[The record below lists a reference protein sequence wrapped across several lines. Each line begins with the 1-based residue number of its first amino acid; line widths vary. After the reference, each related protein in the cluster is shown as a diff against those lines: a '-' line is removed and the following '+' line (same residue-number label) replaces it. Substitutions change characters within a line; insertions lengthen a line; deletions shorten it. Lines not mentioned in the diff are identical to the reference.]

1 MESLTLIIAYV
12 IPLAFVVW
20 LWLGKP
26 GWRSKLLLTVCLPLF
41 YWLHW
46 QGLQDTK
53 GWPAPQSLPEKFE
66 LIAADVFEPSQGKD
80 GAIRLWVRETDDGE
94 PRVYALPYSRK
105 LHQALFDTKERVA
118 QGRTQ
123 VGLLSDGGAGG
134 AGAPVG
140 NGQMLEFRDKPKSNL
155 PPKY

>member
-1 MESLTLIIAYV
+1 MEQLTLIVAYV
-12 IPLAFVVW
+12 IPLAFVAW

-26 GWRSKLLLTVCLPLF
+26 GWRSKLAVTVLLPLF

-46 QGLQDTK
+46 QGVQDTK
-53 GWPAPQSLPEKFE
+53 GWPAAQALPEKFE
-66 LIAADVFEPSQGKD
+66 LIAADVVEPRQGRE

-94 PRVYALPYSRK
+94 PRVHGLPYSRK
-105 LHQALFDTKERVA
+105 LHQALFETKERIA

-123 VGLLSDGGAGG
+123 IGLLRDGSAGG
-134 AGAPVG
+134 SGASVG
-140 NGQMLEFRDKPKSNL
+140 GGQTLEFRDRPRSNL